1 MPKKIVWKFNQS
13 NSTLSVSEE
22 SNEADNEKAFS
33 FKLTRYKNKET
44 FQESLRIESFYNG
57 AENGYIDTFIYSLD
71 NDLKQLKKYG
81 VAFSVHVYSDLKQ
94 EIENVYLSL
103 SPIEPAYDENAPKTV
118 DKIVMK
124 AILEMIGEVINVF
137 ELNDGYYHIPVEQ
150 FNLLIEES
158 EFNEYDI
165 TSIKKWLSIN
175 DFIKCG
181 IGRFTNLIRVNG
193 KPTRVISFYA
203 DKMKDYQNN
212 DSTATES
219 RQINE

>member
-1 MPKKIVWKFNQS
+1 MPKKIIWEFNHS
-13 NSTLSVSEE
+13 ESTLSVSEE
-22 SNEADNEKAFS
+22 SKEAENEKAFS

-44 FQESLRIESFYNG
+44 YQESLRIESFYNG

-81 VAFSVHVYSDLKQ
+81 VAFSGIVYTGLKQ

-124 AILEMIGEVINVF
+124 AILEMIGEVVNVF
-137 ELNDGYYHIPVEQ
+137 GLDEGYYHIPVEQ
-150 FNLLIEES
+150 FNLLIDES
-158 EFNEYDI
+158 EFKEYNI
-165 TSIKKWLSIN
+165 TSIKEWLSKN
-175 DFIKCG
+175 NFIKCG
-181 IGRFTNLIRVNG
+181 IGRFTNLVRLNQ

-203 DKMKDYQNN
+203 DKIKDYPKDDN
-212 DSTATES
+212 TATES
-219 RQINE
+219 RQMNE